1 MRAYFSACWKHGETG
16 VPHIDQVVEQ
26 MRQGGYLDRIM
37 AGGPELAR
45 VQAFLRACAGEGPLQ
60 APADPLQ
67 QPKYPCF
74 PGLRHRPWHDP
85 RAYQAVRLLESAYA
99 DIRAEALNL
108 GEGATLDYSAAVRPQ
123 QAWLE
128 PGVSPNPSSRPGT
141 WTVYLFNH
149 MGVDVESV
157 RRACPRTA
165 AVLRSLPRHCAVYPW
180 GDMLFSAMSAHSR
193 LQPHCSIDNLRVRLH
208 LGITVPERCG
218 IRVGS
223 ETRHWDEGQCLVFE
237 DSFEHEVW
245 NHSDARRIVLIADLW
260 HPDLTDVEI
269 EALTAGFCK
278 SEVRRIFLRERIG
291 ITDSPQAYLP
301 FIEEALQRQDQ
312 SPLIRRYW
320 SD

>member
-1 MRAYFSACWKHGETG
+1 M
-16 VPHIDQVVEQ
+16 PHINQVVEQ
-26 MRQGGYLDRIM
+26 MRQGGFFERVM
-37 AGGPELAR
+37 AGGPDLAR
-45 VQAFLRACAGEGPLQ
+45 VQAFLRACAGETPGAPPAGPLQ
-60 APADPLQ
+60 HPT
-67 QPKYPCF
+67 YPCF
-74 PGLRHRPWHDP
+74 PGLRHQPWHDP
-85 RAYQAVRLLESAYA
+85 QAYQAVHLLESACA
-99 DIRAEALNL
+99 EIRAEALSL
-108 GEGATLDYSAAVRPQ
+108 GEEATLDYSAAVRPN
-123 QAWLE
+123 QAWPE
-128 PGVSPNPSSRPGT
+128 PEVSKTPQSGPGT

-157 RRACPRTA
+157 RHACPRTA

-180 GDMLFSAMSAHSR
+180 GDMLFSAMSANSR
-193 LQPHCSIDNLRVRLH
+193 LQPHCSIDNLRVRIH
-208 LGITVPERCG
+208 LGITVPKHTG

-223 ETRHWDEGQCLVFE
+223 ETRHWVEGRCLVFE

-245 NHSDARRIVLIADLW
+245 NHSDVRRIVLIADLW

-312 SPLIRRYW
+312 CPLIRRYW